1 MADSALTEEVDRLV
15 ARLARLAAA
24 TGRSIGVAE
33 SLTGGQLAAA
43 LSAAEGAGDWFRG
56 GIVAYHPE
64 VKYELLG
71 APRGPVVTPET
82 ASAMARSARG
92 LLGADC
98 TAALTGVGGPG
109 PDEGKPAGTVY
120 LATAG
125 AGSTAAGST
134 AANSTGADGTG
145 TDGVGDT
152 GVVTEVEG
160 LHFDGDP
167 IEVIAKSIEA
177 ALTALIRRLESD
189 H

>member
-1 MADSALTEEVDRLV
+1 MADSALTEDVDRLV
-15 ARLARLAAA
+15 GRLADLATAS
-24 TGRSIGVAE
+24 GRSIAVAE

-64 VKYELLG
+64 VKYDLLG

-82 ASAMARSARG
+82 ASAMARSARE

-98 TAALTGVGGPG
+98 AAALTGVGGPG

-120 LATAG
+120 LATAS
-125 AGSTAAGST
+125 GS
-134 AANSTGADGTG
+134 N
-145 TDGVGDT
+145 GDDPDPD
-152 GVVTEVEG
+152 VQVDG

-167 IEVIAKSIEA
+167 IEVIAQSIEA
-177 ALTALIRRLESD
+177 ALTALIRRLEA
-189 H
+189 HG